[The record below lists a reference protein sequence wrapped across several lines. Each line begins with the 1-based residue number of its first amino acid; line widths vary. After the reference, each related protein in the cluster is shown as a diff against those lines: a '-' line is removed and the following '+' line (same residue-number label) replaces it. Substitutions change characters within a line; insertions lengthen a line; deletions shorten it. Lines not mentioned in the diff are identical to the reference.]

1 MLTQGEDVEAQ
12 ALRKRGWTI
21 TAIANHLGRD
31 RKTVRAYLRG
41 ERQAGVRRRHAPDPL
56 ETFIPYLTQRFAD
69 DPHVWA
75 SALYDEVKRLGYPLS
90 YPSFVRQ
97 VRNAKLRPHCEACNG
112 VRGRDTTEIAHPPAE
127 EIQWDWFERRGAPW
141 GGTAYVLLG
150 TLAHSG
156 RIRGEIAESMDQAHL
171 IEAMD
176 RILRKLGGTTRDWRV
191 DRMATVVVPGTGEI
205 QPTFAPVAKHYGASV
220 KPCPPRRGNR
230 KGVVE
235 SSVRFVSGRWW
246 RTLVAEDPASA
257 QVSLDH
263 FLATVGDARTRR
275 VGGVSTTVGELAD
288 AEALSWLPAPYPAL
302 VEAERQVAA
311 NATVNYRGNRYSVP
325 PGLSG
330 SVVTLSHRL
339 GGVELEIRSAAQVV
353 LATHRMAHPGANAVL
368 RDPSHAAALE
378 KVVLGAFTVRR
389 PCNTKAH
396 TGISDAALAE
406 AAKLSGGAEVKVD
419 LEAYA
424 RLVER

>member
-12 ALRKRGWTI
+12 ALRKRGWSI

-31 RKTVRAYLRG
+31 RKTIRTYLSQ
-41 ERQAGVRRRHAPDPL
+41 ERQVGVRKRSSPDPL
-56 ETFIPYLTQRFAD
+56 ETFVPYLSRRFTD

-75 SALYDEVKRLGYPLS
+75 SALYDEVRRLGYPLS

-112 VRGRDTTEIAHPPAE
+112 VQGRDTTEIDHPPGE
-127 EIQWDWFERRGAPW
+127 EIQWDWFERRRAPW

-191 DRMATVVVPGTGEI
+191 DRMASVIAPGTGEI
-205 QPTFAPVAKHYGASV
+205 QPSFAPVAKHYGASV

-246 RTLVAEDPASA
+246 RTLVAQDPPSA
-257 QVSLDH
+257 QLSLDH

-275 VGGVSTTVGELAD
+275 VGGVTVTVGELAD
-288 AEALSWLPAPYPAL
+288 AEVLAPLPAPYPAL
-302 VEAERQVAA
+302 VSAERQVAA

-330 SVVTLSHRL
+330 SVVTVSHRL
-339 GGVELEIRSAAQVV
+339 GGHELQIRSAAQVV
-353 LATHRMAHPGANAVL
+353 LAGHRMAQPGANAVV
-368 RDPSHAAALE
+368 RDPSRRLLWRRWCWQPLAPSAPATRRRTP
-378 KVVLGAFTVRR
+378 VSVRQPWPRR
-389 PCNTKAH
+389 P
-396 TGISDAALAE
+396 SSPALP
-406 AAKLSGGAEVKVD
+406 
-419 LEAYA
+419 
-424 RLVER
+424 R

>member
-31 RKTVRAYLRG
+31 RKTIRAYLRG
-41 ERQAGVRRRHAPDPL
+41 ERQAGVRRSNAPDPL
-56 ETFIPYLTQRFAD
+56 QTFVPYLSRRFAD

-75 SALYDEVKRLGYPLS
+75 SALYDEVKRLGCPLS

-97 VRNAKLRPHCEACNG
+97 VRNAKLRPHCEDCDG
-112 VRGRDTTEIAHPPAE
+112 VRGRDTTEIDHPPGE
-127 EIQWDWFERRGAPW
+127 EIQWDWFERRGAPF
-141 GGTAYVLLG
+141 GGTLYVLLG

-156 RIRGEIAESMDQAHL
+156 RIRGEIAESMDKAHL
-171 IEAMD
+171 IEGMD

-191 DRMATVVVPGTGEI
+191 DRMASVVVPGTGDI
-205 QPTFAPVAKHYGASV
+205 QPSFAPVAKHYGASV

-263 FLATVGDARTRR
+263 FLATVGDARARR
-275 VGGVSTTVGELAD
+275 IGGVTTTVGELAD
-288 AEALSWLPAPYPAL
+288 AEVLSPLPAPYPAL

-330 SVVTLSHRL
+330 SVVTISHRL
-339 GGVELEIRSAAQVV
+339 GGVELEIRSAAGVV
-353 LATHRMAHPGANAVL
+353 LATHRMAHPGANAVV
-368 RDPSHAAALE
+368 RDASHAAALE
-378 KVVLGAFTVRR
+378 SVVLGAFSTRR
-389 PCNTKAH
+389 PCNKKAH
-396 TGISDAALAE
+396 AGISEAALAE
-406 AAKLSGGAEVKVD
+406 AAKLLGAAEVKVD